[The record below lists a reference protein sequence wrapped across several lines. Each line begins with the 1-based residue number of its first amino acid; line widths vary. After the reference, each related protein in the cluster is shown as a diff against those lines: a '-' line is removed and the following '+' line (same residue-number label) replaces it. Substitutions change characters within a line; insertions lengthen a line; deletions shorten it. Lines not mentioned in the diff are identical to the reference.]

1 MQFGEIINKMGKV
14 ALEQYKDA
22 LKLGYT
28 KSIGEI
34 YETAGIKFDFS
45 SAYIKELASFIVKE
59 LDAIIN
65 QTD

>member
-1 MQFGEIINKMGKV
+1 MVKV
-14 ALEQYKDA
+14 ALEQYKEA